1 MKIDFL
7 VGVAIFI
14 SFISVFIFIYYVTVE
29 GYFCFLL
36 ESFCCVGLICFS
48 QQWAAY
54 LMEPLRMR
62 MSIKIGFTLGMV
74 MAAISPVYAQTSDEP
89 VQTVIT
95 ALDSP
100 FVDHP
105 LSAGSEQDVS
115 SSGHKALR
123 APAPALSSVQ
133 VYAVYSSLKGGWQA
147 VPTNVVSLSGYAGG
161 TLRIAVLEK
170 GYGGNRIGWL
180 NGGQTSPYQ
189 VNAVCV
195 VNGSYTESCPAG
207 SIVSGWMAYFNADN
221 MSSVVFRYQS
231 TSTNFPN
238 RTLSTSINIQ

>member
-1 MKIDFL
+1 
-7 VGVAIFI
+7 
-14 SFISVFIFIYYVTVE
+14 
-29 GYFCFLL
+29 
-36 ESFCCVGLICFS
+36 
-48 QQWAAY
+48 
-54 LMEPLRMR
+54 MR

-74 MAAISPVYAQTSDEP
+74 VAALSPVYAQTSDEP

-100 FVDHP
+100 FIDHP

-115 SSGHKALR
+115 SSEHKALR

-147 VPTNVVSLSGYAGG
+147 VPTNTFTLSGYAGG
-161 TLRIAVLEK
+161 TTLRIAVLEV

-189 VNAVCV
+189 VNPVCI
-195 VNGSYTESCPAG
+195 VNGRYTESCPAG
-207 SIVSGWMAYFNADN
+207 YTVAGWMAYFNADN

-238 RTLSTSINIQ
+238 RTLSTSLNIQ